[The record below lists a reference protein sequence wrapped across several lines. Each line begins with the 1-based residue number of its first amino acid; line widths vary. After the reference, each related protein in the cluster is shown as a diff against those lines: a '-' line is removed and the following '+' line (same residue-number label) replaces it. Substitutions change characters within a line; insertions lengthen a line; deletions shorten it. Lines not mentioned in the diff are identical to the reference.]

1 MELTFRF
8 LDKENWSFYGTLN
21 VLIPLFL
28 FIIFK
33 QRIDLQALI
42 FMSLLG
48 MMEGDLLPKIL
59 FTGFLNFLV
68 YNPSNEWV
76 FRSTIFVVSVYLMN
90 FVKINNPIHKFVM
103 NSEPLQWLLRI
114 VILCWMLYIF
124 FIIYS
129 SLKFWK

>member
-8 LDKENWSFYGTLN
+8 FDKENWSFYATLN

-28 FIIFK
+28 FIIFN

-48 MMEGDLLPKIL
+48 MMEGDLLPKII

-76 FRSTIFVVSVYLMN
+76 IRSSIFVVSVYLMN
-90 FVKINNPIHKFVM
+90 LVKINNPIQKFVM

-114 VILCWMLYIF
+114 LILLWMLYIF

-129 SLKFWK
+129 SLRFWK

>member
-8 LDKENWSFYGTLN
+8 IDKENWSFYATLN

-76 FRSTIFVVSVYLMN
+76 IRSSIFVVSVYLMN
-90 FVKINNPIHKFVM
+90 FVKINNPIHQFVM

-114 VILCWMLYIF
+114 IILLWMLYIF

-129 SLKFWK
+129 SLQFWK